1 MTAQP
6 QPRATADSSPVAA
19 EIDTRGILGVSVAM
33 TDYAGAIDAMDAM
46 IASRERGYVCAVA
59 VHALTVGLDDPEMAD
74 ALRGATLVL
83 PDGMP
88 VVWALRSLGAEI
100 SDRVYGPDLMLRA
113 CERSLV
119 NGARHF
125 LYGGRDREA
134 TLALAKALR
143 RRYPG
148 IAIAGSWTP
157 PYRELTAAEAE
168 EVVEV
173 IDGSGADIVW
183 VGTGSPRQEK
193 WMARMRRRVEAPVM
207 VGVGA
212 AFDFHAG
219 LVRQA
224 PPWMQRRG
232 LEWLFRASRAPR
244 RLGPRYLRDNPAFL
258 GLWAR
263 EWLRARR

>member
-1 MTAQP
+1 MEPAH
-6 QPRATADSSPVAA
+6 
-19 EIDTRGILGVSVAM
+19 TRRLLGVDFSLVDYEGALRRIEAMVA
-33 TDYAGAIDAMDAM
+33 T
-46 IASRERGYVCAVA
+46 RERGYVCHVA
-59 VHALTVGLDDPEMAD
+59 VNALMNARREPAAIE
-74 ALRGATLVL
+74 ALRGAKLVL

-88 VVWALRSLGAEI
+88 VVWALRSLGADI
-100 SDRVYGPDLMLRA
+100 SDRVYGPDLMLLA
-113 CERSLV
+113 CEGSLRS
-119 NGARHF
+119 GARHF

-134 TLALAKALR
+134 TAALAAALR

-148 IAIAGSWTP
+148 VALAGSWTP
-157 PYRELTAAEAE
+157 PYRPLTAAEAE
-168 EVVEV
+168 EVIEL

-193 WMARMRRRVEAPVM
+193 WMAWMRPRLQAPVL

-232 LEWLFRASRAPR
+232 LEWLFRLSRAPR

-258 GLWAR
+258 VLWAR

>member
-1 MTAQP
+1 VQAASLRIASLALAEP
-6 QPRATADSSPVAA
+6 PRTRHLLGVDFC
-19 EIDTRGILGVSVAM
+19 EIDYEGALRRIEEMVA
-33 TDYAGAIDAMDAM
+33 T
-46 IASRERGYVCAVA
+46 RERGYVCHVS
-59 VHALTVGLDDPEMAD
+59 VNALMNARREPAAMS
-74 ALRGATLVL
+74 ALRGADLVL

-113 CERSLV
+113 CERSLRS
-119 NGARHF
+119 GARHF
-125 LYGGRDREA
+125 LYGGRDRAA
-134 TLALAKALR
+134 TVALAAALH

-157 PYRELTAAEAE
+157 PHRPLTAAEEAE
-168 EVVEV
+168 VIEL
-173 IDGSGADIVW
+173 IDGSGADVVW

-193 WMARMRRRVEAPVM
+193 WMARMRQRLEAPVL

-224 PPWMQRRG
+224 PPWMGRRG
-232 LEWLFRASRAPR
+232 LEWIFRLSQAPR
-244 RLGPRYLRDNPAFL
+244 RLAPRYLRDNPAFL

>member
-1 MTAQP
+1 VAEP
-6 QPRATADSSPVAA
+6 PRTRRLLGVDFCEIDYEEALRRIEAMVAA
-19 EIDTRGILGVSVAM
+19 
-33 TDYAGAIDAMDAM
+33 
-46 IASRERGYVCAVA
+46 RERGYVCHVS
-59 VHALTVGLDDPEMAD
+59 VNALMNARREPAAMSALGGAD
-74 ALRGATLVL
+74 LVL

-100 SDRVYGPDLMLRA
+100 SERVYGPDLMLRA

>member
-1 MTAQP
+1 V
-6 QPRATADSSPVAA
+6 DFC
-19 EIDTRGILGVSVAM
+19 EIDYEGALRRIEAMVAR
-33 TDYAGAIDAMDAM
+33 
-46 IASRERGYVCAVA
+46 RERGYVCHVS
-59 VHALTVGLDDPEMAD
+59 VNALMNANREPAAMS
-74 ALRGATLVL
+74 ALREADLVL

-88 VVWALRSLGAEI
+88 VVWALRSLGAELR
-100 SDRVYGPDLMLRA
+100 DRVYGPELMSRA
-113 CERSLV
+113 FERSIRS
-119 NGARHF
+119 GTRHF
-125 LYGGRDREA
+125 LYGGRDRGA
-134 TLALAKALR
+134 TAALTAALR

-148 IAIAGSWTP
+148 AAIAGSWTP
-157 PYRELTAAEAE
+157 PYRPLTDPEAE
-168 EVVEV
+168 EVIEL

-193 WMARMRRRVEAPVM
+193 WMAQMRPRLEAPVM

-258 GLWAR
+258 ALWAR